1 MNLALIVWEDACELD
16 DSTWAEHSEE
26 FIYEPLLCT
35 QVGFV
40 LYDGPEGIVISN
52 GAFPDGTVAR
62 RNQIPRGM
70 IRRIEWLTEPSFLTE
85 AVSE

>member
-1 MNLALIVWEDACELD
+1 MKLVYVVWEDASELD
-16 DSTWAEHSEE
+16 VTAWAVHEEE
-26 FIYEPLLCT
+26 FEYSPVLCK

-40 LYDGPEGIVISN
+40 LYDGPEGLVITN
-52 GAFPDGTVAR
+52 GVIADGTVAR

-85 AVSE
+85 VENE